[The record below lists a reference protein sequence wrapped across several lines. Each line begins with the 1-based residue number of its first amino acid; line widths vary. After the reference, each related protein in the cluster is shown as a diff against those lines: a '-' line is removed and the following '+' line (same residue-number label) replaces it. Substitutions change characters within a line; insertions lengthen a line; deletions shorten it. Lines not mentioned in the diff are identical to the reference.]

1 MNKATIAVSIL
12 MLWSAAAPPA
22 QASLIKKAAKL
33 AIVVGAGAAVAA
45 KAKQATAPA
54 ATPEQSAPAAATPST
69 QAPVSTAEVP
79 PKSAKPNANTVIDKT
94 AAKVKT
100 ATAAAKGWFVKK
112 KAELETKRAEQLQP
126 VGPTALPSA
135 GGQPVPGR

>member
-1 MNKATIAVSIL
+1 MNKATIALSIL

-54 ATPEQSAPAAATPST
+54 STPEQSAPAAATPST
-69 QAPVSTAEVP
+69 QATPVSTAQAP
-79 PKSAKPNANTVIDKT
+79 PRPDANAVIDKG
-94 AAKVKT
+94 AAKAKT
-100 ATAAAKGWFVKK
+100 ATAAAKGWFAKK
-112 KAELETKRAEQLQP
+112 KAEFEAKRAEQVQP

-135 GGQPVPGR
+135 GGQTVPGR